1 MPLHGKIVVIKRNG
15 ADGVEFPLTASCLFG
30 RKPECDIR
38 IQLPQVSKEHCKIEL
53 NENKELILTNLSS
66 VNPTCING
74 EKLQQSERLKHG
86 DLITIIDRSFRF
98 EYPPPPTPKK
108 KRLSS
113 ADKGEA
119 VKVLQNQQVRTTP
132 GPTDKKISE
141 HPSDTC
147 LKDGSNLPTPLDQS
161 IEASKGDGNLQKKQ
175 KTDNMSPFSELY
187 QMVKKD
193 LASKSPWKGAD
204 PPKSPLARPQVDQQE
219 PRKVLESSDLSN
231 ENKKPVTPQSAKKKR
246 RSSNVKA
253 MDHSES
259 VSLEDSI
266 SACPMDVS
274 SVDTEAT
281 MPVKDTPAKQ
291 KRSSAAS
298 INSTSLEGSS
308 TPVSRKKTPQATP
321 QKFSADEVAQQILLE
336 QSCKTPKSPKSR
348 RSAGSQS
355 QSPAVTPQ
363 KQAATQPSTG
373 PKTPIANHS
382 QTPTRESEESEAKQS
397 PRTSPRANAGKR
409 FQVQDVLR
417 DIVATPATED
427 NGRNK
432 ASSKKH
438 KCDDLPLPVP
448 KRKRV
453 SFGNQ
458 LSPELFDKRLPPN
471 SPLRRGATPGRR
483 SLGFSQKPQSL
494 LRRASTIGLM
504 AFHLTE
510 TVPESPTK
518 NASPK
523 RASSPGKSPKVQTMK
538 TSSPAK
544 TPSPK
549 KQPTKPK
556 TPTPAKSSSSPKAKT
571 PSPKT
576 PTPAKSASS
585 PKAKTPSPKTPTPAK
600 SSSSPKAK
608 TPSPKTPTP
617 AKSSSSPKAK
627 TPSPKTPTPAK
638 SSSSPKAKTPSPKTP
653 TPATSSSSPKA
664 KTPSPKTPTPAK
676 SSSSPKAKTPSP
688 KRQPKTPQL
697 SGRISSTSVKTPLR
711 SGGSAIQTP
720 TTQGRFSIT
729 RIATPSP
736 EAKAESVSVE
746 VSREY
751 ATPKISRRSS
761 MKASA
766 RKTPK
771 SALKS
776 AFEVMRSR
784 RSGASRA
791 NLKVVRSWADIVKFG
806 QVKPQLECGAK
817 KAVTKK
823 MPAKDTQAAKPKTPA
838 RRLKEDT
845 STGHAESPATIVV
858 GKAYVRAAQRV
869 GAAPKVVHNIA
880 LFKKDMKMDEDLTG
894 VADIFKTP
902 ARRKSKRGVD
912 CNDPPETPL
921 SGSSLTEMSVM
932 NTPEESGEML
942 VSPMS
947 VARTTDLG
955 YYNSEAVTRLLQ
967 DNQGADLDGS
977 QVNDPKNEVA
987 EPQTVVETPRL
998 EPAPSECL
1006 TGIKKLMRTPKQKA
1020 EPIHDLRGKLLK
1032 TPKEPKQTLEENYE
1046 GVKELLKTPKQKG
1059 TPVKDLAGL
1068 KRLMRTPEVTSS
1080 PVLCATG
1087 LKNLM
1092 KTPKDSTEQE
1102 DDLTGVKQ
1110 LMKTPR
1116 LKGAPVENAFGV
1128 KRLMKTPKQKGKPV
1142 EEDLTGIQQMM
1153 KTPKQKSTPV
1163 EDLTGIQQM
1172 MKTPKQMSTPVVE
1185 ALAVVAEQDH
1195 DLFEV
1200 KQLVKTPRLK
1210 GAPVEN
1216 AFGLKRLMKTPK
1228 QKGKPVEED
1237 LTGIQQMMKTPKQM
1251 STPVVEALA
1260 VVAEQDHDL
1269 SEVKQLVKTPRL
1281 KGAPVENAFGLKRLM
1296 KTPKPKGKPVEED
1309 LTGIQQMMKTPKQQ
1323 STPVEDLTGVKRLLR
1338 TPKEKREPVENGKQ
1352 RGAEVV
1358 EDFTGLA
1365 ELVQEPIVDAEIA
1378 ESDQIE
1384 SAEMD
1389 APVTSATTEDAT
1401 EESEDKEN
1409 ICPVESMNN
1418 KIEAAVSIQNI
1429 PLGKEATFTP
1439 GRKSGQEKAEFTSG
1453 EVALCSDVQECAP
1466 EAVVEAASCLP
1477 TLEGE
1482 EKAELTSSPKKPRG
1496 RRAKAAQDSLE
1507 KNEHAPTVEAV
1518 PPVSAPMKGRRGKVF
1533 IELHEPV
1540 SVPSPVRKSARGRT
1554 PKTQSEDKEANQ
1566 AQAVETSQD
1575 VEQMPECP
1583 PPTVKPKRGRKAE
1596 QNAVEVEAV
1605 NTVADLEATKSLVE
1619 AVPVK
1624 AKRGRGAKPEV
1635 ENPLVI
1641 SASQEVQ
1648 ELSLP
1653 KDADENINVV
1663 VELAAPEPLVKPKV
1677 SAAKVKRGRR
1687 AKQELENPP
1696 IIPVSHELA
1705 APEVT
1710 VEEKDIAMVNTVAE
1724 SEATETS
1731 AIPEVSLKSPVPVV
1745 KAKRGRRAK
1754 QELENPPVVPEVAV
1768 EEKDVVAESEPSV
1781 IPEVSL
1787 MSPIPAVKAKRGRR
1801 AKQDLENPPVLAV
1814 AHELTVPET
1823 AVENESVPPES
1834 VELQTSVETDVVK
1847 TSARTRRGRTTKKET
1862 AEPSSTAVEVDV
1874 TSSDSLVVAD
1884 ELPQMH
1890 VVKPGRGRR
1899 APLKAQPREDADDQ
1913 PAAAETSP
1921 AVTET
1926 EEHVETVVKNVRG
1939 SKRTKQPKSSQ
1950 VLEDAQE
1957 KVEDHSEVDHD
1968 ADKQTEAP
1976 VNKSVRGKRTAVI
1989 RDEPEGLVK
1998 RGRRGAAAS
2007 SAEVPKPVGKPTR
2020 GRRAALKT
2028 EQKVSE
2034 VATAVDEPVKEAS
2047 NLPEPKSDDLAT
2059 SQASSEE
2066 TVCDVETSEAPAKR
2080 GRGRYAKKGK
2090 VVAKG
2095 TSVKADDTSA
2105 TEEADV
2111 ENKKKASRKA
2121 VSWNSDLVASKNIE
2135 TVEPPAAEDVPQQ
2148 KSSRKKA
2155 EPAAKASTDD
2165 VPVSDTKQ
2173 SAEPPA
2179 KGRKGRMV
2187 KKPEEQPAEKSE
2199 PAPVENVPAVR
2210 RGRAGASL
2218 DSKQDEV
2225 AAVLKRGSKRK
2236 ELDVSDEATTLESL
2250 SKRRKGQA
2258 DGAEAQK
2265 EVAVVGRGR
2274 RAAAKEAIEET
2285 PEVEKEQSESASKN
2299 SDNKPVRGK
2308 RKAAQEVD
2316 SISATSEEPVSET
2329 SSRRGARVQKKTEI
2343 EVSSAPVRRTRRK

>member
-1163 EDLTGIQQM
+1163 EDLTG
-1172 MKTPKQMSTPVVE
+1172 
-1185 ALAVVAEQDH
+1185 
-1195 DLFEV
+1195 
-1200 KQLVKTPRLK
+1200 
-1210 GAPVEN
+1210 
-1216 AFGLKRLMKTPK
+1216 
-1228 QKGKPVEED
+1228 
-1237 LTGIQQMMKTPKQM
+1237 
-1251 STPVVEALA
+1251 
-1260 VVAEQDHDL
+1260 
-1269 SEVKQLVKTPRL
+1269 
-1281 KGAPVENAFGLKRLM
+1281 
-1296 KTPKPKGKPVEED
+1296 
-1309 LTGIQQMMKTPKQQ
+1309 
-1323 STPVEDLTGVKRLLR
+1323 VKRLLR

>member
-1 MPLHGKIVVIKRNG
+1 
-15 ADGVEFPLTASCLFG
+15 
-30 RKPECDIR
+30 
-38 IQLPQVSKEHCKIEL
+38 
-53 NENKELILTNLSS
+53 
-66 VNPTCING
+66 
-74 EKLQQSERLKHG
+74 
-86 DLITIIDRSFRF
+86 
-98 EYPPPPTPKK
+98 
-108 KRLSS
+108 
-113 ADKGEA
+113 
-119 VKVLQNQQVRTTP
+119 
-132 GPTDKKISE
+132 
-141 HPSDTC
+141 
-147 LKDGSNLPTPLDQS
+147 
-161 IEASKGDGNLQKKQ
+161 
-175 KTDNMSPFSELY
+175 
-187 QMVKKD
+187 
-193 LASKSPWKGAD
+193 
-204 PPKSPLARPQVDQQE
+204 
-219 PRKVLESSDLSN
+219 
-231 ENKKPVTPQSAKKKR
+231 
-246 RSSNVKA
+246 
-253 MDHSES
+253 
-259 VSLEDSI
+259 
-266 SACPMDVS
+266 
-274 SVDTEAT
+274 
-281 MPVKDTPAKQ
+281 
-291 KRSSAAS
+291 
-298 INSTSLEGSS
+298 
-308 TPVSRKKTPQATP
+308 
-321 QKFSADEVAQQILLE
+321 
-336 QSCKTPKSPKSR
+336 
-348 RSAGSQS
+348 
-355 QSPAVTPQ
+355 
-363 KQAATQPSTG
+363 
-373 PKTPIANHS
+373 
-382 QTPTRESEESEAKQS
+382 
-397 PRTSPRANAGKR
+397 
-409 FQVQDVLR
+409 
-417 DIVATPATED
+417 
-427 NGRNK
+427 
-432 ASSKKH
+432 
-438 KCDDLPLPVP
+438 
-448 KRKRV
+448 
-453 SFGNQ
+453 
-458 LSPELFDKRLPPN
+458 
-471 SPLRRGATPGRR
+471 
-483 SLGFSQKPQSL
+483 
-494 LRRASTIGLM
+494 
-504 AFHLTE
+504 
-510 TVPESPTK
+510 
-518 NASPK
+518 
-523 RASSPGKSPKVQTMK
+523 
-538 TSSPAK
+538 
-544 TPSPK
+544 
-549 KQPTKPK
+549 
-556 TPTPAKSSSSPKAKT
+556 
-571 PSPKT
+571 
-576 PTPAKSASS
+576 
-585 PKAKTPSPKTPTPAK
+585 
-600 SSSSPKAK
+600 
-608 TPSPKTPTP
+608 
-617 AKSSSSPKAK
+617 
-627 TPSPKTPTPAK
+627 
-638 SSSSPKAKTPSPKTP
+638 
-653 TPATSSSSPKA
+653 
-664 KTPSPKTPTPAK
+664 
-676 SSSSPKAKTPSP
+676 
-688 KRQPKTPQL
+688 
-697 SGRISSTSVKTPLR
+697 
-711 SGGSAIQTP
+711 
-720 TTQGRFSIT
+720 
-729 RIATPSP
+729 
-736 EAKAESVSVE
+736 
-746 VSREY
+746 
-751 ATPKISRRSS
+751 
-761 MKASA
+761 
-766 RKTPK
+766 
-771 SALKS
+771 
-776 AFEVMRSR
+776 
-784 RSGASRA
+784 
-791 NLKVVRSWADIVKFG
+791 
-806 QVKPQLECGAK
+806 
-817 KAVTKK
+817 
-823 MPAKDTQAAKPKTPA
+823 
-838 RRLKEDT
+838 
-845 STGHAESPATIVV
+845 
-858 GKAYVRAAQRV
+858 
-869 GAAPKVVHNIA
+869 
-880 LFKKDMKMDEDLTG
+880 
-894 VADIFKTP
+894 
-902 ARRKSKRGVD
+902 
-912 CNDPPETPL
+912 
-921 SGSSLTEMSVM
+921 MSVM

-1237 LTGIQQMMKTPKQM
+1237 LTGIQQMMKTPKQKSTPVEDLTGIQQMMKTPKQM

-1309 LTGIQQMMKTPKQQ
+1309 LTGIQQMMKTPKQMSTPVEDLTGIQ
-1323 STPVEDLTGVKRLLR
+1323 QMMKTPKQMSTPVVEALAVVAEQDHDLSEVKQLVKTPRLKGAPVENAFGLKRLMKTPKPKGKPVEEDLTGIQQMMKTPKQMSTPVEDLTGIQQMMKTPKQMSTPVVEALAVVAEQDHDLSEVKQLVKTPRLKGAPVENAFGLKRLMKTPKPKGKPVEEDLTGIQQMMKTPKQKSTPVEDLTGVKRLLR

-1533 IELHEPV
+1533 IELQEPV
-1540 SVPSPVRKSARGRT
+1540 SMPSPVRKSARGRT

-1677 SAAKVKRGRR
+1677 TAAKVKRGRR
-1687 AKQELENPP
+1687 AKQELQNPP

-1957 KVEDHSEVDHD
+1957 KVEDHSDHD

-2066 TVCDVETSEAPAKR
+2066 TVCDETSEAPAKR

-2095 TSVKADDTSA
+2095 TSVNKADDTSA

-2316 SISATSEEPVSET
+2316 SISATSEEPVSGEKLLLST
-2329 SSRRGARVQKKTEI
+2329 VLSFIHALRSHSSYLV
-2343 EVSSAPVRRTRRK
+2343 

>member
-98 EYPPPPTPKK
+98 EYPSPPTPKK

-141 HPSDTC
+141 HSSDTC

-193 LASKSPWKGAD
+193 LASKSPWKGAA
-204 PPKSPLARPQVDQQE
+204 PPKSPLARPQVDKQE

-274 SVDTEAT
+274 SVDTKAT

-308 TPVSRKKTPQATP
+308 TPVSWKKTPQATP

-336 QSCKTPKSPKSR
+336 QSYKTPKSPKSR

-504 AFHLTE
+504 AFHLAE

-600 SSSSPKAK
+600 SSSG
-608 TPSPKTPTP
+608 
-617 AKSSSSPKAK
+617 
-627 TPSPKTPTPAK
+627 
-638 SSSSPKAKTPSPKTP
+638 PKAKTPSPKTP

-688 KRQPKTPQL
+688 KRQPKTPSPSSCPAMPKTPQL

-736 EAKAESVSVE
+736 EAKAESVSE

-791 NLKVVRSWADIVKFG
+791 NLKVVSSWADIVKFG

-902 ARRKSKRGVD
+902 ARRKSKGGVD

-1116 LKGAPVENAFGV
+1116 LKGAPVENAFG
-1128 KRLMKTPKQKGKPV
+1128 
-1142 EEDLTGIQQMM
+1142 
-1153 KTPKQKSTPV
+1153 
-1163 EDLTGIQQM
+1163 
-1172 MKTPKQMSTPVVE
+1172 
-1185 ALAVVAEQDH
+1185 
-1195 DLFEV
+1195 
-1200 KQLVKTPRLK
+1200 
-1210 GAPVEN
+1210 
-1216 AFGLKRLMKTPK
+1216 LKRLMKTPK

-1309 LTGIQQMMKTPKQQ
+1309 LTGIQQMMKTPKQK

-1384 SAEMD
+1384 TAEMD

-1429 PLGKEATFTP
+1429 PLGEEATFTP

-1518 PPVSAPMKGRRGKVF
+1518 PPVSAPMKGRRGKVV
-1533 IELHEPV
+1533 IELQEPV
-1540 SVPSPVRKSARGRT
+1540 SMPSPVRKSARGRT

-1677 SAAKVKRGRR
+1677 TAAKVKRGRR

-1710 VEEKDIAMVNTVAE
+1710 VEEKDIATVNTVAE

-1768 EEKDVVAESEPSV
+1768 EEKDVAESDSTEPSV

-2095 TSVKADDTSA
+2095 TSVNKADDSSA

-2316 SISATSEEPVSET
+2316 SISATSEEPISET